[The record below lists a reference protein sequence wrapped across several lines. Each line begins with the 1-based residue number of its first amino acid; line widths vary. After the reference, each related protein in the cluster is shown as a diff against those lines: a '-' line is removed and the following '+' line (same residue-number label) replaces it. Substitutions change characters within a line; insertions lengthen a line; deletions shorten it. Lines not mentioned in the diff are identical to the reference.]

1 MPPVDPAPLP
11 IVAIPAV
18 AYPAVNS
25 TVGLTL
31 LLLALM
37 CAAGAASTS
46 WGFNLGREALKGIT
60 QPDFRPTA
68 DRSTNSRPEP
78 ASPQF
83 LKESDIIGRIEKQI
97 AGVSPAPGTA
107 AAPEVA
113 ATPSPAASPEPSP
126 AGTVDSVPGRLPQAV
141 TVEGV
146 TMTVAGVRRS
156 GSSLLLDVQLR
167 NGGTRPV
174 QFLYAFLEVTD
185 DFGQVVTSL
194 TEGLPTDLPADGST
208 ARGTISVP
216 VVLLDGVQLLNL
228 TLTDY
233 PDRELQLDLYG
244 IPVNG
249 NGA

>member
-1 MPPVDPAPLP
+1 M
-11 IVAIPAV
+11 
-18 AYPAVNS
+18 NT

-97 AGVSPAPGTA
+97 SGATP
-107 AAPEVA
+107 AAPEPQA
-113 ATPSPAASPEPSP
+113 AASPEPSP
-126 AGTVDSVPGRLPQAV
+126 SPEDAVNVPGRLPQSVAA
-141 TVEGV
+141 EGV
-146 TMTVAGVRRS
+146 ALTVTGVRRS
-156 GSSLLLDVQLR
+156 GGVLLLDVQLR

-174 QFLYAFLEVTD
+174 QFLYESLEVVD
-185 DFGQVVTSL
+185 DFGQTVAAT

-216 VVLLDGVQLLNL
+216 VALLQGVQLLNL

-244 IPVNG
+244 IPVNV

>member
-1 MPPVDPAPLP
+1 MPPELTP
-11 IVAIPAV
+11 AIPPV

-78 ASPQF
+78 ASPKF

-97 AGVSPAPGTA
+97 AGVSPTSGAA

-126 AGTVDSVPGRLPQAV
+126 TGTANVPGRLPQAV

-146 TMTVAGVRRS
+146 TMTVLGVRRS
-156 GSSLLLDVQLR
+156 GNSLLLDVQLR

-216 VVLLDGVQLLNL
+216 AVLLDGVQLLNL